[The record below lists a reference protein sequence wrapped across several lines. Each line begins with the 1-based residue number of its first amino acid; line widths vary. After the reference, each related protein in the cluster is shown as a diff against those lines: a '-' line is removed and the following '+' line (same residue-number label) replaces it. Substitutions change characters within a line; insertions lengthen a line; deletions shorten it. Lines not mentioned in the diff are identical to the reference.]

1 MTRPDKFSADGK
13 VWCMGC
19 QAYLTRF
26 KFGGWNSTRPP
37 ARCKKCRSKA
47 NHAKRIEATYG
58 LTAEA
63 YAVLLD
69 FQNGVCAICLRPSH
83 VRRLAVDHDHQT
95 GMVRGLLCRHC
106 NYELLGW
113 YKDDEHALQRAID
126 YLREP
131 PLVRIVRGRIGHD

>member
-1 MTRPDKFSADGK
+1 MTKRPAKLDGRGYI
-13 VWCMGC
+13 WCMGC
-19 QAYLTRF
+19 QAYLSPFRF
-26 KFGGWNSTRPP
+26 GKYGSARPP

-47 NHAKRIEATYG
+47 SHAKRIKSEFG
-58 LTAEA
+58 LTPEA

-69 FQNGVCAICLRPSH
+69 HQGGVCAICRRPSR

-113 YKDDEHALQRAID
+113 AKDDPSVFQRAID

-131 PLVRIVRGRIGHD
+131 PLVRIVRGKIG